1 MSIDEVERE
10 EVEKTYLRLKEEG
23 EAAGYLLTPDE
34 QFARE
39 LVAGLLVN
47 ERRYGYRACP
57 CRLPSGIK
65 AEDLD
70 IECPC
75 NYRDP
80 DLDEFG
86 QCFCGLYVSRELA
99 EDPYRIGSIPERRAS
114 AEPGTDGLSEKKV
127 LAGLSHPVWRCTVC
141 GYLCARDEAPLV
153 CPICKARK
161 ERFRRFL

>member
-86 QCFCGLYVSRELA
+86 QCFCGLYVSRNW
-99 EDPYRIGSIPERRAS
+99 RRT
-114 AEPGTDGLSEKKV
+114 PTG
-127 LAGLSHPVWRCTVC
+127 
-141 GYLCARDEAPLV
+141 
-153 CPICKARK
+153 
-161 ERFRRFL
+161 